1 MTRSLVGLAL
11 VSGLVLVPSLEA
23 GADVRRL
30 ALVAGANRGAS
41 ERVPLRYAIADA
53 ERFAGVMTRLG
64 GLAPDDCV
72 TLKDPTRRSFLD
84 ALALVR
90 SRAEGARQE
99 GSRVEVILYY
109 SGHADEAG
117 LMLGREA
124 LSYRELREAMQ
135 GMAADV
141 GITVLDACAS
151 GVITRLKGGRLRP
164 AFLTDD
170 SMRMQG
176 HAFLTSSSE
185 NEAAQESERLQGS
198 FFTHALVSGLRGA
211 ADTSGDGRVTLGEA
225 YQFAFQETLAQTTT
239 TQGGAQHPAYDIRM
253 SGTGDVV
260 MTDVRQATAGL
271 VLGPDFD
278 GRFFVRDGKRRLV
291 AELYKPAGRRAEIA
305 VEPGTYEVQYEEE
318 KKLYAARSSWRRAS
332 GGRLCERTSGRP
344 AGLPRG
350 SADPIPSP
358 IPSPSLSRGAHGSRC
373 LSVEASPPWKA
384 RSSPTVRA
392 WSTGSGRA
400 SLSRASS
407 PTPTSTPPEAYRA
420 RRTRSSI
427 HPSAFRLES
436 AGTPLPS
443 SGAASVRSSGAPSG
457 PSLFTRRTTTRAEAR
472 SRTPTGPCRP
482 GSALASTVTWGAT
495 SPSSFA
501 EDGTFAPRRSR
512 GGPTASP
519 SASPSAEREPGSGPP
534 SRPSRAPACHGW
546 PDAASS
552 TRPIRDAPAPWAAS
566 IAATT
571 RS

>member
-1 MTRSLVGLAL
+1 MTRSLFGLAL
-11 VSGLVLVPSLEA
+11 VTGLAVVPSLEA
-23 GADVRRL
+23 GSDVRRL
-30 ALVAGANRGAS
+30 ALVAGANRGAP

-72 TLKDPTRRSFLD
+72 TLKNPTRRSFLD

-211 ADTSGDGRVTLGEA
+211 ADASGDGRVTLGEA

-260 MTDVRQATAGL
+260 MTDVRQASAGL
-271 VLGPDFD
+271 VLGPEFD
-278 GRFFVRDGKRRLV
+278 GRFFVRDAKRRLV

-305 VEPGTYEVQYEEE
+305 VEAGTYEVQYEEE
-318 KKLYAARSSWRRAS
+318 KKLYSGEIVLAEGERREVVRQDL
-332 GGRLCERTSGRP
+332 GP
-344 AGLPRG
+344 A
-350 SADPIPSP
+350 
-358 IPSPSLSRGAHGSRC
+358 
-373 LSVEASPPWKA
+373 
-384 RSSPTVRA
+384 
-392 WSTGSGRA
+392 
-400 SLSRASS
+400 
-407 PTPTSTPPEAYRA
+407 
-420 RRTRSSI
+420 
-427 HPSAFRLES
+427 
-436 AGTPLPS
+436 
-443 SGAASVRSSGAPSG
+443 
-457 PSLFTRRTTTRAEAR
+457 
-472 SRTPTGPCRP
+472 SRTPTRLRGPDP
-482 GSALASTVTWGAT
+482 LTDPKPFALAGRTRLEGSFGGGVSSLQGAFFTYSAGLVHWLRESVALEGVVTNADLNSSGSIPGPPYTVVD
-495 SPSSFA
+495 SSFGLSFGVRYYPPPFLGRRFRPFLRGTLGPVA
-501 EDGTFAPRRSR
+501 LHKTDHDVGGDEVAYTDGTVSTWLGFGLDSHLGRNFALVVR
-512 GGPTASP
+512 GGWDFRT
-519 SASPSAEREPGSGPP
+519 EQEPRWTYGLTLGFSFGRA
-534 SRPSRAPACHGW
+534 RPR
-546 PDAASS
+546 
-552 TRPIRDAPAPWAAS
+552 
-566 IAATT
+566 
-571 RS
+571 